1 VPVPA
6 AAASIWFG
14 SMGMMKMF
22 LPRLRV

>member
-14 SMGMMKMF
+14 TMGMMKMF